1 MNHKKFSIIK
11 QERKI
16 IRIKDIAEKAGVSI
30 GTVDRVLH
38 NRGEVSAVTKEK
50 ILAIVNDLDY
60 RPNFLASTLA
70 SKKETVFA
78 VLVPKAPSE
87 DSYWTRP
94 MSGITRSADE
104 LAQFGVKL
112 ELFLFDT
119 EGAASFTENTAK
131 ILENPPAGVL
141 LAPWISREAKSFTSR
156 LDALE
161 IPYVYIDSNLK
172 GTNPVSFIGQNSF
185 QSGHLAAKLLNY
197 GLPEE
202 RIFLLVHIGREL
214 DNQNH
219 LHQREQGFYDY
230 FNEKSIQQNIIK
242 IEIQESETELK
253 QQMAAKGLSPEKVD
267 CIYVTNSRVH
277 LIAGYFASLNLH
289 PRIVGYDLIPP
300 NVKMLEKEAIDF
312 LLCQNPEEQGYRALN
327 ALFDN
332 VLRKQPVEKENF
344 TSIDIITRENLQY
357 YSAV

>member
-1 MNHKKFSIIK
+1 MNHLNFCLIK

-38 NRGEVSAVTKEK
+38 NRGEVSSITKEK
-50 ILAIVNDLDY
+50 ILAIINDLDY

-78 VLVPKAPSE
+78 ALIPKAPSQ

-94 MSGITRSADE
+94 LSGITRSAEE
-104 LAQFGVKL
+104 LTQFGVKL
-112 ELFLFDT
+112 QLFLFDT
-119 EGAASFTENTAK
+119 EGAASFTEKTAE

-141 LAPWISREAKSFTSR
+141 LAPWISREAKSFTSK
-156 LDALE
+156 LDALD

-172 GTNPVSFIGQNSF
+172 ETNPLSYIGQNSF
-185 QSGHLAAKLLNY
+185 QSGYLAAKLLSY
-197 GLPEE
+197 GLPED
-202 RIFLLVHIGREL
+202 RVLLLVHIGREL

-219 LHQREQGFYDY
+219 LHQREQGFYD
-230 FNEKSIQQNIIK
+230 FFEKKSIRQK
-242 IEIQESETELK
+242 IVKLEIQESETELK
-253 QQMAAKGLSPEKVD
+253 QQMLAKGLSPKDVD
-267 CIYVTNSRVH
+267 CVYVTNSRVH
-277 LIAGYFASLNLH
+277 IVAAYFSSLGLQ
-289 PRIVGYDLIPP
+289 PRILGYDLIPP

-332 VLRKQPVEKENF
+332 VLRKQPVEKEHY